1 MVIKPSQL
9 SIPQVDPKKKKKKKN
24 IINNDVKILF
34 VSIGYI
40 QLDK

>member
-9 SIPQVDPKKKKKKKN
+9 SIPQVDPQKKKKN

-34 VSIGYI
+34 VSIVYI

>member
-9 SIPQVDPKKKKKKKN
+9 SIPQVDPPKKKKN

>member
-1 MVIKPSQL
+1 MVIKPSLL
-9 SIPQVDPKKKKKKKN
+9 SIPQVDPKKKKK

>member
-9 SIPQVDPKKKKKKKN
+9 SIPQVDQKKN
-24 IINNDVKILF
+24 IINNEVKILF

-40 QLDK
+40 QSDK

>member
-9 SIPQVDPKKKKKKKN
+9 SIPQVDPKKKKKKN